1 MICNINA
8 FKSSRFP
15 NLFMAMFQS
24 PKSGHIVCNDFN
36 VLKGRYAKKFKS
48 PKSKI
53 QFKNFKN
60 ILKYLKNLY
69 LNSIFIQI

>member
-24 PKSGHIVCNDFN
+24 PKSGHIVCNQQREIKPTIEIKRFQ
-36 VLKGRYAKKFKS
+36 S
-48 PKSKI
+48 PKSGHI
-53 QFKNFKN
+53 VCNFYQ
-60 ILKYLKNLY
+60 L
-69 LNSIFIQI
+69 